1 MKHPRR
7 GFLFSWHGVWA
18 GVENVGREFSW
29 RAMEWGTVKF
39 SISFT
44 PNSYFWKTSPNSKK
58 HKIGQNWKISFFYCK
73 LRQIL

>member
-1 MKHPRR
+1 
-7 GFLFSWHGVWA
+7 
-18 GVENVGREFSW
+18 
-29 RAMEWGTVKF
+29 MEWGTVKF